1 MKISFRE
8 LKQKEAQIEKEQD
21 SVDEDESLEIVS
33 KRRKQGITFLEPEDR
48 QWYDIEEQGFKD
60 EIDLENWKLQKCPL
74 DGERSWSFDLVENIY
89 RFLTKLMFKYFSIP
103 ATSTEA

>member
-1 MKISFRE
+1 MSWRE

-48 QWYDIEEQGFKD
+48 QWFDIEEQGFKD

-74 DGERSWSFDLVENIY
+74 EGERSWSFDLVEN
-89 RFLTKLMFKYFSIP
+89 
-103 ATSTEA
+103 